1 MTPLW
6 LTLLYA
12 PSVLGLLFLPRC
24 PSRRLLTIALTLA
37 IPVAG
42 PVLAVLVTRVRGGGV
57 AVEEPAPVERRRRLG
72 PDDARRV
79 AELPPILE
87 RLLSRDPEERLAA
100 LVVLS
105 TRGDAGSV
113 AMLRWVV
120 ERAGP
125 EAVLDAALTIEE
137 IDLRTEQRLDAAE
150 RAARATATLEHVLAA
165 GDAAAA
171 GILSGSTDPAIVPVL
186 AARARDHYRR
196 ALAMTTSGRAAIAR
210 RLARVELAA
219 GRPHAALELAAAV
232 DDDDDPELRDHVR
245 FAARRFDAL
254 VGYRPYTLSSPAYG
268 RQT

>member
-87 RLLSRDPEERLAA
+87 RLLSSDPEERLAA

-105 TRGDAGSV
+105 TRADASSV

-120 ERAGP
+120 ERGGP

-137 IDLRTEQRLDAAE
+137 IDLRTEQELDAAE
-150 RAARATATLEHVLAA
+150 RAARANATLEHVLAA

-171 GILSGSTDPAIVPVL
+171 GILSGSADPAIVPVL

-196 ALAMTTSGRAAIAR
+196 ALAMTTTTGRAAIAR

-219 GRPHAALELAAAV
+219 GRPHAALELAAV
-232 DDDDDPELRDHVR
+232 DDDHEPDLRDDVR

-254 VGYRPYTLSSPAYG
+254 TGYRPYTLAAPGYC